1 MVSEGQLSLTIAPWK
16 RRLLTRSIS
25 ITPSIIIAGAVG
37 KEGLSAALEASQV
50 ALSVILPVT
59 CAPVIWFTMRG
70 RYMEVEDVVGADGD
84 GGIVLATKANEGATA
99 SEEAGAQTR
108 SPRTR
113 IVNMRNHW
121 LTSTFAVAMWVLIVL
136 MNVASWVMMGLPGSS
151 DG

>member
-1 MVSEGQLSLTIAPWK
+1 
-16 RRLLTRSIS
+16 
-25 ITPSIIIAGAVG
+25 
-37 KEGLSAALEASQV
+37 
-50 ALSVILPVT
+50 
-59 CAPVIWFTMRG
+59 
-70 RYMEVEDVVGADGD
+70 MEVEDVVGADGD